1 MVETIKGGS
10 VLLLLILLAIM
21 AYTTIPAFSSAIQ
34 QFPQAISHAV
44 MRHGIDAIYAREC
57 RDGWELRMYNPQT
70 QRTGLICMTS
80 AGKFGIVIL
89 DRFGKEVT
97 AFLRDKNKTLEQV
110 IRYMQR
116 RGYELLQ

>member
-1 MVETIKGGS
+1 MAIAIKRVS
-10 VLLLLILLAIM
+10 LFILLLGLVAIAMLMMPVLANVAQNIP
-21 AYTTIPAFSSAIQ
+21 TT
-34 QFPQAISHAV
+34 SHAV

-57 RDGWELRMYNPQT
+57 REGWELRMYNPQT

-89 DRFGKEVT
+89 DRFGNEVT
-97 AFLRDKNKTLEQV
+97 AFLRNKNKTLEQV

-116 RGYELLQ
+116 RGYEFMQ

>member
-1 MVETIKGGS
+1 MTMSMKLPIIPVMFLLIIS
-10 VLLLLILLAIM
+10 AVLLLVFVAQNVSI
-21 AYTTIPAFSSAIQ
+21 T
-34 QFPQAISHAV
+34 SHAIL
-44 MRHGIDAIYAREC
+44 RHGTDAIYAREC
-57 RDGWELRMYNPQT
+57 HDGWELRMYNPET

-89 DRFGKEVT
+89 DRFGNEIT
-97 AFLRDKNKTLEQV
+97 AFLRNKNKTLEQV

>member
-1 MVETIKGGS
+1 MAIAVKGMS
-10 VLLLLILLAIM
+10 VILILLMLAIM
-21 AYTTIPAFSSAIQ
+21 AWLMIPVLVNAVQQMPTT
-34 QFPQAISHAV
+34 SHAV
-44 MRHGIDAIYAREC
+44 MRHGVDAIYAREC
-57 RDGWELRMYNPQT
+57 MNGWELKMYNPQT

-89 DRFGKEVT
+89 DRFGEEVT
-97 AFLRDKNKTLEQV
+97 AFLREKNKTLEQV

>member
-1 MVETIKGGS
+1 MAVAVKGVS
-10 VLLLLILLAIM
+10 VILILLMLAIM
-21 AYTTIPAFSSAIQ
+21 AWLMIPVLVNAVQQLPTT
-34 QFPQAISHAV
+34 SHAV
-44 MRHGIDAIYAREC
+44 LRHGPDAIYAREC
-57 RDGWELRMYNPQT
+57 MDGWELKMYNPQL
-70 QRTGLICMTS
+70 QRTGYICMTT

-97 AFLRDKNKTLEQV
+97 AFLRDKNKTLDQV